1 MVIGSTPIE
10 CNIIIYYYYYRE
22 EVAEWLKAVDCKS
35 IERGSTSVRIRPSSF
50 KCSLGGIGRRSRL
63 KIY

>member
-10 CNIIIYYYYYRE
+10 CITKGFLE

-50 KCSLGGIGRRSRL
+50 L
-63 KIY
+63 KLLAWWNR